1 MCSCRDRQNRSPES
15 EVTNSRYSSERRRDH
30 HGIMTHPIRA
40 AGRLERTHPSRTYTA
55 RPSTPHVSAR
65 AHERGHPG
73 APCRFLKRATEKR
86 AIYPRQRFTAAL
98 RNMSGNAGAAAPR
111 NGLAAGRTV
120 KSAGNRQ
127 NIVERASG
135 GGKAQGIVVDPRCD
149 RGGAP
154 TEAYRP
160 PRDRGGSPLLPW
172 SPLRP

>member
-1 MCSCRDRQNRSPES
+1 MLVSRPPKSKPGERSYEFS
-15 EVTNSRYSSERRRDH
+15 
-30 HGIMTHPIRA
+30 I
-40 AGRLERTHPSRTYTA
+40 LERVSKRSSWHHDPPIPGLRPHGEAASLAHIHCATFHAVWDSTHSKRKFYH
-55 RPSTPHVSAR
+55 STR
-65 AHERGHPG
+65 LIG
-73 APCRFLKRATEKR
+73 
-86 AIYPRQRFTAAL
+86 AL

>member
-1 MCSCRDRQNRSPES
+1 
-15 EVTNSRYSSERRRDH
+15 
-30 HGIMTHPIRA
+30 
-40 AGRLERTHPSRTYTA
+40 
-55 RPSTPHVSAR
+55 
-65 AHERGHPG
+65 
-73 APCRFLKRATEKR
+73 
-86 AIYPRQRFTAAL
+86 
-98 RNMSGNAGAAAPR
+98 MSGNAGAAAPR

-172 SPLRP
+172 SPLRLYCMLHLGLDIFEAKAAVLVFTFLQYCIIIIIKFCWVGYTVLCSTGYFYPVT

>member
-1 MCSCRDRQNRSPES
+1 
-15 EVTNSRYSSERRRDH
+15 
-30 HGIMTHPIRA
+30 
-40 AGRLERTHPSRTYTA
+40 
-55 RPSTPHVSAR
+55 
-65 AHERGHPG
+65 
-73 APCRFLKRATEKR
+73 
-86 AIYPRQRFTAAL
+86 
-98 RNMSGNAGAAAPR
+98 MSGNAGAAAPR

-172 SPLRP
+172 SPLRPQALLCRMSCGQPDEAGGERENRVK